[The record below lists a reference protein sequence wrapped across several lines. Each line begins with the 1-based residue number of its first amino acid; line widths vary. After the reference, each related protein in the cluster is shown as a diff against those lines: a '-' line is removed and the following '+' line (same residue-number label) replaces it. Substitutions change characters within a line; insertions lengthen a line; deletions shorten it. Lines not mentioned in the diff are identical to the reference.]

1 MASGNTKKFE
11 LKLGKAGLIIVIVGM
26 TALICATFL
35 FGVSVG
41 KNIDTYPEKISS
53 FPQRILALFWRP
65 ARIKVFQ
72 TTADNKTVQTQPKG
86 QDELDLTFYNTLTS
100 KKGVAK
106 EQTIPEKKTIMEA
119 PPPSVATA
127 QQKSEEND
135 VAAEPKTETPKTNK
149 AKIEKTPDAI
159 EAKIK
164 EAPPAKI
171 PSGSKFSVQV
181 ASLKEKVKA
190 SQMSKKIAVLGFA
203 PQIVETD
210 VPGKGKWFRVIVYGF
225 VSKPQAQAA
234 AKKIAEK
241 TGKRCIV
248 RHLDAIATKN

>member
-11 LKLGKAGLIIVIVGM
+11 MKLGKAGLIIVIVGM

-72 TTADNKTVQTQPKG
+72 TTADNKTAQTQPKG

-106 EQTIPEKKTIMEA
+106 EQAIPEKKNIMEA
-119 PPPSVATA
+119 PPPAAAA

-135 VAAEPKTETPKTNK
+135 VAAETKMEPPKTNK
-149 AKIEKTPDAI
+149 AKTEKTPDAI

-164 EAPPAKI
+164 EVAPAKV
-171 PSGSKFSVQV
+171 PAGTKFSVQV
-181 ASLKEKVKA
+181 ASLKEKTKA
-190 SQMSKKIAVLGFA
+190 AQMSKKITGLGFA